1 MGLLDRL
8 RKDSQR
14 IMNSDRFGFSTA
26 ITLTTPAGIQ
36 YPFKSIIA
44 VIHNLIDPDTGQP
57 VSGFLATA
65 SINVLDLQA
74 SLLELPEGEMSESL
88 RPWTIT
94 ETNING
100 VVVTYKIVST
110 APDEA
115 NGNILCDLVTYD
127 N

>member
-1 MGLLDRL
+1 MGLLDRM

-26 ITLTTPAGIQ
+26 ITLTDPDGVG
-36 YPFKSIIA
+36 YPFNSIIA
-44 VIHNLIDPDTGQP
+44 VIHNLVDPDTGQP

-65 SINVLDLQA
+65 SINILDLQA
-74 SLLELPEGEMSESL
+74 LGLEIPEGEMSELS
-88 RPWTIT
+88 RPWTVT
-94 ETNING
+94 ETNIQN
-100 VVVTYKIVST
+100 VVVTYKIVRA